1 MKTKGVRGFG
11 KTPSVAAARELSRGL
26 DVKTKLCG
34 IWTKSAGEQGEGRVT
49 CDIE

>member
-34 IWTKSAGEQGEGRVT
+34 IWTRSTRELAGEGRVT
-49 CDIE
+49 CDI